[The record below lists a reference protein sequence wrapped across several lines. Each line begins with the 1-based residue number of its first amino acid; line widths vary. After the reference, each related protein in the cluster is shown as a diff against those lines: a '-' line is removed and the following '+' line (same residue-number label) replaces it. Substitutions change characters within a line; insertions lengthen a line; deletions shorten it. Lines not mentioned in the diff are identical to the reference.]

1 MCAPNEAFCTWSCS
15 VPHANY
21 HISVTTLLLACPQL
35 QEGAAPSVADTAG
48 NNLHSTP
55 ACCSAQ
61 QTAAT
66 ALPEFC
72 NAELHGRLCSQF
84 DGLRWY
90 IFHTHFL
97 LCLKRLYCI
106 FDCYSRFL
114 CSLWY
119 FLLSR
124 WLECST
130 VLICSTEDLQY
141 KSWLLVVSR
150 KYEVL

>member
-1 MCAPNEAFCTWSCS
+1 MEVSVSKSLFVMGMCCS
-15 VPHANY
+15 GIFYGSLLPGGRDLNRPCVLQMKLSALEVAQFLMLTTT
-21 HISVTTLLLACPQL
+21 SVTTLLLACPQL

-84 DGLRWY
+84 DGLR
-90 IFHTHFL
+90 
-97 LCLKRLYCI
+97 
-106 FDCYSRFL
+106 
-114 CSLWY
+114 
-119 FLLSR
+119 
-124 WLECST
+124 
-130 VLICSTEDLQY
+130 
-141 KSWLLVVSR
+141 
-150 KYEVL
+150 